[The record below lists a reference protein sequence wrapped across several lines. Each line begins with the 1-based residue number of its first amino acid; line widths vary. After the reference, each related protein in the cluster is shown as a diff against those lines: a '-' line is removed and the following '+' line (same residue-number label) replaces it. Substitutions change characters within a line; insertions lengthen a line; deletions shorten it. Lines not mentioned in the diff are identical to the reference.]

1 MIARIATSAAAA
13 LIAALLPAAEP
24 LARVSSRTFLVDCS
38 EPADP
43 IQQAE
48 CRGYII
54 AVADAINS
62 NVVKGRRVCLPEDVG
77 QDEQREKV
85 MQWVRTNA
93 HVVQR
98 TQGFGMVYAALIKTY
113 PCGR

>member
-1 MIARIATSAAAA
+1 MLTRIATCAAAA
-13 LIAALLPAAEP
+13 LIAAMLPATEP

-48 CRGYII
+48 CRGYIL

-62 NVVKGRRVCLPEDVG
+62 NLVKGRRVCLPEDAE
-77 QDEQREKV
+77 QDEQRQKV
-85 MQWVRTNA
+85 MQWVRANA
-93 HVVQR
+93 HIVQR
-98 TQGFGMVYAALIKTY
+98 MQGFGMVYAALIKTY
-113 PCGR
+113 PCQR